1 MRFHLQVNPTHT
13 SANWIRLVAFSFLLI
28 TAAALDKMLGVTS
41 GPLLVNSE
49 HCKCSSYLG

>member
-13 SANWIRLVAFSFLLI
+13 SANWIRLVAFPFLVI
-28 TAAALDKMLGVTS
+28 TAAASDKMLGVTS

-49 HCKCSSYLG
+49 HCKCSFYLG